1 MENKIGDEK
10 NLIPLMIVSM
20 FVAFYEQSKEQPNLL
35 ITVFCVIIFIIGM
48 IQLSSKIPSKN
59 QDDDDAEV

>member
-1 MENKIGDEK
+1 MRKI
-10 NLIPLMIVSM
+10 LIPLMIVSM

>member
-1 MENKIGDEK
+1 
-10 NLIPLMIVSM
+10 MIVSM

>member
-1 MENKIGDEK
+1 
-10 NLIPLMIVSM
+10 MIVSM

-35 ITVFCVIIFIIGM
+35 ITVLCVIIFIIGM

>member
-1 MENKIGDEK
+1 MRKI
-10 NLIPLMIVSM
+10 LIPLMIVSM
-20 FVAFYEQSKEQPNLL
+20 FVAFYEQSKVQPNLL

>member
-1 MENKIGDEK
+1 MRKI
-10 NLIPLMIVSM
+10 LIPLMIVSM

-35 ITVFCVIIFIIGM
+35 ITVLCVIIFIIGM